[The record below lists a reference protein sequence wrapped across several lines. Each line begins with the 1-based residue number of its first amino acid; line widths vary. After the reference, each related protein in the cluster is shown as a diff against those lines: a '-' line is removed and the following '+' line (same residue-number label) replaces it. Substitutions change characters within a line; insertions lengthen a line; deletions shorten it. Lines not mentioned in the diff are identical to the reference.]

1 MTCEAQKTNV
11 RVVENASRR
20 RGVAQPGSA
29 PGSGPGSRRFK
40 SSRPDKEE
48 QENRGPVS
56 RFFSFSGAESA
67 GRVDACSPSNNS
79 YDHQIFLSRLTRIN
93 EHTAVVTAHNR
104 DRSGGVLLRL
114 APELTDEQLV
124 VAAVAGDRKAEEA
137 LIVRHAPRVTRVLM
151 RILGGDPEVV
161 DQAQEVLLRAMQDL
175 PTLRDPRAF
184 RSWLTTLAVMRA
196 RRVLQRRAR
205 WRWLFGERVQVEE
218 LDLPEQ
224 HDEAGRAALVAV
236 YEVLNKLSE
245 EERTAFALRYLEGM
259 ELTEVAQSMSVSLAT
274 AKRRIAEAS
283 KRFASLAKNQPAL
296 APWLAESR
304 FTQAE
309 DA

>member
-1 MTCEAQKTNV
+1 M
-11 RVVENASRR
+11 
-20 RGVAQPGSA
+20 
-29 PGSGPGSRRFK
+29 
-40 SSRPDKEE
+40 
-48 QENRGPVS
+48 
-56 RFFSFSGAESA
+56 
-67 GRVDACSPSNNS
+67 
-79 YDHQIFLSRLTRIN
+79 
-93 EHTAVVTAHNR
+93 VTAFNR
-104 DRSGGVLLRL
+104 DRAGGVLLRL
-114 APELTDEQLV
+114 TPELTDEQLV
-124 VAAVAGDRKAEEA
+124 AAALAGDRKAEEA

-218 LDLPEQ
+218 LDLPEE
-224 HDEAGRAALVAV
+224 HDESGRAALVAV

-259 ELTEVAQSMSVSLAT
+259 ELTEVAESMSVSLAT
-274 AKRRIAEAS
+274 VKRRISEAN
-283 KRFASLAKNQPAL
+283 KRFTSLAKSQPAL
-296 APWLAESR
+296 IPWLAESR
-304 FTQAE
+304 FTKAE
-309 DA
+309 DT